1 MASNEDYLEE
11 IRNIDYFLAHLELE
25 VEQGEIGPRVFDRLA
40 VRYTERRD
48 ELMAAIAV
56 IEAQE
61 AALAAATVAEDAEP
75 EAEAQV
81 EMTAVAAVPE
91 TEQPVEVIISA
102 SAGKQSVDGTP
113 ARSSVTS
120 GQGGEVDRLF
130 DRGVP
135 PGAAPWASKRSSFSL
150 GRWIAYAG
158 ASLAVITGLIFAFR
172 GLSRFPLIV
181 VLAGLIGATVILYAD
196 GDWLRR
202 KLSLPIL
209 GFWLMAAGGT
219 LLVLDG
225 YVVIRILGLT
235 GPYPWAVVLL
245 VCSIA
250 YWLTE
255 GRVGNGWFGVAGE
268 FFQFGFWWMLAY
280 ALGLGT
286 VVASALIGVVAA
298 IWAVGST
305 MINPRGRYGG
315 LARVLAS
322 GSLLVTAVVTA
333 VLVLLVPAA
342 MFTGGTVWPIAVTA
356 VAALAALVTFDR
368 VLPYH
373 RGLGVSGQVPLLAA
387 VAIYWSSSSNPP
399 DFAPGLGLIVLLLVV
414 TLFNAVYA
422 LWRGSASFAVAAY
435 IGWLMMWTGVAYELG
450 LGYPLMVAATA
461 ALGIISLLGA
471 LGVTKI
477 GDMLTPPLRAT
488 IGKLWQVAGALT
500 VLTAAV
506 ATVVLGG
513 FPGFFE
519 GLLYDTPLTYL
530 KLTALVMAAI
540 LTVWLLLPRWLTAVP
555 VILGSFML
563 TERAVWYVAQTSPV
577 SVYAVGLVLLAIA
590 WSQARDR
597 LELVRIIPFG
607 GVVILMRVLYCVV
620 PLSVLAVTFRTEEL
634 PSFAFATLLAVVAV
648 AWFVDART
656 TQSRLVAIPVPTFAI
671 AAVTIA
677 VWTGTSLEAGA
688 IAGSI
693 TALGIGGLTL
703 LGQRGRSS
711 WAIVLLASSA
721 ATATLLA
728 PLLIL
733 SPGFFAIELIL
744 GAAVW
749 ALLAWA
755 FSIPEAYGGSA
766 GLGVLAV
773 AAALAWLNLPFWVT
787 LAVLSLAG
795 TVLLVPRVTLR
806 NSDSSAVTRTS
817 ASLAAAGLL
826 AFTTLIAVGLVSY
839 LNLEIASAAW
849 ASLNASGLGVA
860 LLATGA
866 YVLAWTLV
874 ERAEIGLYIGFLL
887 IALGVLMGL
896 DAAQVQYAEA
906 YLLPVALYFGAMG
919 MIWAS
924 RKQGREV
931 PLGTDLAVVM
941 LGPVAALII
950 SVGSLD
956 PASALQHG
964 YWALGLSALT
974 ILAGVFLR
982 ARVYVIGGAVVLVAD
997 ALLLSRGAL
1006 LGFPNWPLLGL
1017 ALPVLVIGGS
1027 LYAARRPLRTTLQ
1040 GSRFAVWR

>member
-11 IRNIDYFLAHLELE
+11 IRNIDYFLAHLEME

-48 ELMAAIAV
+48 ELVAAIAV
-56 IEAQE
+56 LEERE
-61 AALAAATVAEDAEP
+61 AALAAASVTEDPKIEATASP
-75 EAEAQV
+75 AAIVSEAE
-81 EMTAVAAVPE
+81 E
-91 TEQPVEVIISA
+91 PVEVVISTSA
-102 SAGKQSVDGTP
+102 SKQSAGGTP

-158 ASLAVITGLIFAFR
+158 ASLAVITGMIFAFR

-202 KLSLPIL
+202 KLSLPVL

-219 LLVLDG
+219 LFVLDG
-225 YVVIRILGLT
+225 YVVLQILGLS
-235 GPYPWAVVLL
+235 GPFPWAVVLL

-305 MINPRGRYGG
+305 LINPRGPYGG
-315 LARVLAS
+315 LARVLAT
-322 GSLLVTAVVTA
+322 GSLVVTAVVTV
-333 VLVLLVPAA
+333 VLVVLVPAA
-342 MFTGGTVWPIAVTA
+342 MFTGGTVWPIGVTA
-356 VAALAALVTFDR
+356 VSALAALVTFDR
-368 VLPYH
+368 VLTSY
-373 RGLGVSGQVPLLAA
+373 RGWGVSGQVPLLMA
-387 VAIYWSSSSNPP
+387 VAIFWSAASTPP

-414 TLFNAVYA
+414 TLVNAVYA
-422 LWRGSASFAVAAY
+422 LWRGSTTFAVAAY

-477 GDMLTPPLRAT
+477 GDMLTPPLRGT
-488 IGKLWQVAGALT
+488 IGKLWQIAGALT
-500 VLTAAV
+500 VLTATV

-519 GLLYDTPLTYL
+519 GLLFDTPLTYL

-540 LTVWLLLPRWLTAVP
+540 VTVWLLLPRWWTAAL
-555 VILGSFML
+555 VILGSFVL
-563 TERAVWYVAQTSPV
+563 TERAVWFLAQSSPV
-577 SVYAVGLVLLAIA
+577 PVYAVGLVLLAVA
-590 WSQARDR
+590 WSQVRDR
-597 LELVRIIPFG
+597 LELVRIIPY
-607 GVVILMRVLYCVV
+607 GVVVIFTRVLYCIV
-620 PLSVLAVTFRTEEL
+620 PLSVLAVTLQAGKL
-634 PSFAFATLLAVVAV
+634 PSYAFAVLLAVVAV
-648 AWFVDART
+648 AWFIDALTSR
-656 TQSRLVAIPVPTFAI
+656 SRLVAIPVPTFAI
-671 AAVTIA
+671 AAIAVA

-703 LGQRGRSS
+703 LGQRGRNS

-728 PLLIL
+728 PLLIM

-773 AAALAWLNLPFWVT
+773 AASLAWLNPPFWVT
-787 LAVLSLAG
+787 LVVLSFAG
-795 TVLLVPRVTLR
+795 AALLVPRMTSR
-806 NSDSSAVTRTS
+806 TSDSSAVTRTT

-826 AFTTLIAVGLVSY
+826 AFATLIAVGLVSY
-839 LNLEIASAAW
+839 LGLEIASARW

-860 LLATGA
+860 LLATGG
-866 YVLAWTLV
+866 YVLAWTLI

-887 IALGVLMGL
+887 IVLGVLMGL
-896 DAAQVQYAEA
+896 DAAQVQHAEA

-924 RKQGREV
+924 RKEGREV

-950 SVGSLD
+950 SLGSLD
-956 PASALQHG
+956 SASTLQHG
-964 YWALGLSALT
+964 YWALGLSVLT
-974 ILAGVFLR
+974 IFAGVLLR
-982 ARVYVIGGAVVLVAD
+982 ARVYVIGGAAVLVAN
-997 ALLLSRGAL
+997 ALSLSRGAL
-1006 LGFPNWPLLGL
+1006 LGFPNWALLGGV
-1017 ALPVLVIGGS
+1017 LPVLILGGI
-1027 LYAARRPLRTTLQ
+1027 LYAFRRSLRRLLQ
-1040 GSRFAVWR
+1040 GSRFADWR